1 MQVVLGRYFLEWR
14 VDEGENRFETVLTRN
29 ACLVSFVSSSQLF
42 HTTFVEETIDKQIAM
57 KV

>member
-14 VDEGENRFETVLTRN
+14 VDEGENRFETVLSRN
-29 ACLVSFVSSSQLF
+29 GCLVSFVSSSQLF
-42 HTTFVEETIDKQIAM
+42 HTTFVDETIDKQFAM